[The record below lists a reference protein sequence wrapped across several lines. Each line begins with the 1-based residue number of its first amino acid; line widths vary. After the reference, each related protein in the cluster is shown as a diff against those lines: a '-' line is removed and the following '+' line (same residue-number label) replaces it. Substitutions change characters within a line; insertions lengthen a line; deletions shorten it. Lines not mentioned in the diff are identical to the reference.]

1 MEHPT
6 FTKAKNGTLIL
17 KASDEAKAVGPQR
30 QGYRA
35 KQPEE
40 VEAEARAHVASEGG
54 DVNNATLV
62 LSRWKVQFGTYQGKT
77 FHWLLQNDVGY
88 AVTVVVASHQ
98 KEQERTGSQ
107 SPLMANKVGSLSSP
121 PLCITEFDHSNLYF
135 VNTQDA
141 FTRYSLACLEFAEAV
156 RFRQA
161 FEEAR
166 VKSLQP
172 GQEGLA
178 LVGFGDFKFESL
190 QSQNDPVCQLPKE
203 DDASS
208 RLTDGERR
216 PLREE
221 EGQTEGGRYCC
232 CWCCHHLHPSGCILL
247 QLQQSVCLSFLPG
260 AEGCFSVCFLSI

>member
-62 LSRWKVQFGTYQGKT
+62 LSQWKVQFGTYQGKT

-88 AVTVVVASHQ
+88 AVMVVVASHQ

-107 SPLMANKVGSLSSP
+107 SPLMANK
-121 PLCITEFDHSNLYF
+121 
-135 VNTQDA
+135 DA

-208 RLTDGERR
+208 RLADGERCL
-216 PLREE
+216 LREE

-260 AEGCFSVCFLSI
+260 AEGCISVSTLSVSHSHFLEQKPDV